1 MPEPHRTEAAER
13 ILDTAEKLAQTCGFN
28 GFSYADIAGQLGVTK
43 ASLHYHFPTKA
54 ELGRALI
61 ERYRANFGVEL
72 GAIDHRGGSAPR
84 KLHRYVALY
93 HQVMRLDRMC
103 LCGMFAAEY
112 ATLPP
117 AMQEELRLFFDANEH
132 WLAKVLQEGRQAQE
146 ITFRDSPRERARV
159 LLGTLEG
166 AMLIARTYSDEGR
179 FRSVAK
185 HLLADL
191 AA

>member
-1 MPEPHRTEAAER
+1 MRIQRLQLRRHCGAAGR
-13 ILDTAEKLAQTCGFN
+13 HQ
-28 GFSYADIAGQLGVTK
+28 GQPAL
-43 ASLHYHFPTKA
+43 SLPDQ
-54 ELGRALI
+54 GRA
-61 ERYRANFGVEL
+61 RASAHRALPGQFRRV

-112 ATLPP
+112 AGLAAGDAGGTAAVLRCQRTLAGQGAP
-117 AMQEELRLFFDANEH
+117 
-132 WLAKVLQEGRQAQE
+132 GRAPGPGDHL
-146 ITFRDSPRERARV
+146 RDSPRERARV

-179 FRSVAK
+179 DIRSVAK